1 MSYRISRNLTLNKY
15 KYKLSELSSQR
26 GSGQKMCQSVESLT
40 HILIH
45 GVCLDGSMTSYLL
58 QKYCNIPE
66 DKIRYIAPGNNILYT
81 VDTIINEGGE
91 PKIGLYDLALP
102 EISNDTLRDYPIK
115 KIVDHHISTYNF
127 SANQI
132 VNYKSDYATCGIV
145 WLDLFDTIITAPLFL
160 RVINKGD
167 RGILSLDNDIEE
179 FIIYIGL
186 QKILDVYASN
196 KKNTWKKV
204 GKLINYLIIYEL
216 NFLNLIKFIGTVEI
230 LRKYYYIRQYTHKCY
245 VTTIFDT
252 IRVIYIPKTRHDTI
266 ISQVSGKMVKGV
278 DYVIIYPNYVT
289 DSPAPPRL
297 TIRGVSDSSNAND
310 LAKRINPNDGGGH
323 IKASSVGVTY
333 EYINNIEKTVMD
345 LKNQCTHD
353 TVDNDNYL
361 PNFTDTQVDLLNN
374 LLTTKA
380 SNNHLDP
387 IELLKDA
394 VNVNYNDVLKIN
406 AIRNRKIADIIQLK
420 FNIDTILK
428 KNNNEYSYVT
438 EIINIINNALSIK
451 ITPYQWY
458 EPAMTRSVLK
468 PGSSL
473 NPNSPVFTPGSL
485 NRNSPVF
492 TPGSPL
498 KPIHPSLSPTSPT
511 SQPFHQSLSPTSPYR
526 PSSTKLVTNQ
536 PFHQSLSPTS
546 PTSPSSTKLV
556 TNQSLSPTS
565 PYRPSSTKLV
575 TNQQL
580 RPKKP
585 RSHIPSI
592 IN

>member
-1 MSYRISRNLTLNKY
+1 
-15 KYKLSELSSQR
+15 
-26 GSGQKMCQSVESLT
+26 
-40 HILIH
+40 
-45 GVCLDGSMTSYLL
+45 
-58 QKYCNIPE
+58 
-66 DKIRYIAPGNNILYT
+66 
-81 VDTIINEGGE
+81 
-91 PKIGLYDLALP
+91 
-102 EISNDTLRDYPIK
+102 
-115 KIVDHHISTYNF
+115 
-127 SANQI
+127 
-132 VNYKSDYATCGIV
+132 
-145 WLDLFDTIITAPLFL
+145 
-160 RVINKGD
+160 
-167 RGILSLDNDIEE
+167 
-179 FIIYIGL
+179 
-186 QKILDVYASN
+186 
-196 KKNTWKKV
+196 
-204 GKLINYLIIYEL
+204 
-216 NFLNLIKFIGTVEI
+216 
-230 LRKYYYIRQYTHKCY
+230 
-245 VTTIFDT
+245 
-252 IRVIYIPKTRHDTI
+252 
-266 ISQVSGKMVKGV
+266 MVKGV

-511 SQPFHQSLSPTSPYR
+511 SQPFHPSLSPTSPTSQPFHQSLSPTSPYR

-546 PTSPSSTKLV
+546 PTSPTSQPFHQSLSPTSPYRPSSTKLVTNQPFHQSLSPTSPTSPTSQPFHQSLSPTSPYRPSSTKLV